1 MVYLDA
7 ISQHDVLVLAVVCL
21 LLPDVL
27 RLLQDPALP
36 GPVPGLA
43 VLLDVVSEGQPGAEE
58 GGEEPAQGEDLR
70 GEGRAAAG
78 LGAGH
83 GEVSVNSYLT
93 LQVNIYLRG
102 TLFQIISGMGRM

>member
-7 ISQHDVLVLAVVCL
+7 ISQHDVLVLAMVCL

-27 RLLQDPALP
+27 RLLEDPALP
-36 GPVPGLA
+36 GPVPGL
-43 VLLDVVSEGQPGAEE
+43 VLLDGVEGEPGAEE

-78 LGAGH
+78 LGARH
-83 GEVSVNSYLT
+83 GEVYEE
-93 LQVNIYLRG
+93 
-102 TLFQIISGMGRM
+102 